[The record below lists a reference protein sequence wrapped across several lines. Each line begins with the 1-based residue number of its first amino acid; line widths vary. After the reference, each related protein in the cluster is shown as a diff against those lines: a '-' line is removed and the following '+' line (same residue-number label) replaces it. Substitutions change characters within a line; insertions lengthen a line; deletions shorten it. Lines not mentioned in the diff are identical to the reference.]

1 MKILIVATDYFN
13 ESNGLCISTQRFIK
27 CFKERGHEVR
37 VVTNNRRGT
46 SEYPLEVYKV
56 PLFNGIIEKEGY
68 TFAKKDEKVITEA
81 LEWCDIVH
89 LEDPFPL
96 GKYTSKL
103 AEKIGKPCTA
113 TFHLYPENMTYSA
126 RINWMHINT
135 AIMRYFRSSFKRCL
149 MIQCPTELVKKRLI
163 KYHFKNRLEVV
174 SNGIA
179 PEAIQTERLTK
190 PGDIRDKFIILSTGR
205 YSHEKNQAELLKA
218 VSLSKY
224 KDNIKIILTGQGPL
238 EKKLKKQAAKL
249 KLDVDFGFYPQ
260 DDLKKIRG
268 YSDLYVHAAR
278 VEVEGMACMEAFAS
292 GCVPIIAKNRLS
304 STWSY
309 SISDN
314 NVYRSG
320 KPKELANKIDYW
332 YENRDE
338 LNNYQKKYYDLGQE
352 LLLSKSADNMLLKF
366 EEIINNN
373 TK

>member
-46 SEYPLEVYKV
+46 PDYPLEVYKV

-103 AEKIGKPCTA
+103 ALKLGKPCTA

-126 RINWMHINT
+126 GINWMHINGT
-135 AIMRYFRSSFKRCL
+135 IMRYFRSAFKECM

-179 PEAIQTERLTK
+179 PEAIQNERLVK
-190 PGDIRDKFIILSTGR
+190 PGDIKDKFIILSTGR

-218 VSLSKY
+218 VALSKH
-224 KDNIKIILTGQGPL
+224 KDNIKLILTGQGPL
-238 EKKLKKQAAKL
+238 EKKLKKLANNL

-260 DDLKKIRG
+260 DDLKQIRG
-268 YSDLYVHAAR
+268 YSDLYVHAAK

-292 GCVPIIAKNRLS
+292 GCVPIIAKNKLS
-304 STWSY
+304 STWAY

-314 NVYRSG
+314 NMYRSG
-320 KPKELANKIDYW
+320 NTKELANKIDYW
-332 YENRDE
+332 YENKEE
-338 LNNYQKKYYDLGQE
+338 LKNYQKKYYDLGQG
-352 LLLSKSADNMLLKF
+352 LLLYKSADSMLLKF
-366 EEIINNN
+366 EEIVNENI
-373 TK
+373 K